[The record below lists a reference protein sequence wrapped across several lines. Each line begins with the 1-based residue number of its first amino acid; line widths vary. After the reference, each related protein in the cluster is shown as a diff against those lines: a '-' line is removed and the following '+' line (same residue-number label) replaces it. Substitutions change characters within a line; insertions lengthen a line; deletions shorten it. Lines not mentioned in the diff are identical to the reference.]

1 MNLIYRQMIVTF
13 FLVVLMFALYLL
25 CYIVFDKIK
34 YNKARWKDSLISS
47 TISTIASTVIFTLL
61 LNFSSTW
68 GYSFIIPNVN
78 GQQGKLEKVEFDKTI
93 KDTYPLKDSLPN
105 VLTVF
110 RNTGT
115 KLVPEEAY
123 GGMKVH
129 TPYTTQE
136 GLHVPTSIEVL
147 TPSPTIFFI
156 GYNEKTGEPV
166 DTILEVVDDDT
177 WRMKQGDKAISLPN
191 LSTLYKDRDGEESRY
206 IYLSS
211 KTLVVG
217 DYLPTITMSFN
228 MLCDQYHDI
237 LLQTTIYNNEFLR
250 RFI

>member
-1 MNLIYRQMIVTF
+1 MNLIYRQKIVTF

-25 CYIVFDKIK
+25 CYIIFDKIK

-47 TISTIASTVIFTLL
+47 TISTIASVVIFALL

-105 VLTVF
+105 VLTAF
-110 RNTGT
+110 RNAGT

-129 TPYTTQE
+129 TTYTTQE
-136 GLHVPTSIEVL
+136 GLYVPTSIEVL
-147 TPSPTIFFI
+147 APSPTIFFI
-156 GYNEKTGEPV
+156 GYDEVTGEPV
-166 DTILEVVDDDT
+166 DSILNEVDEGIWALHQKGKTIF
-177 WRMKQGDKAISLPN
+177 LPN
-191 LSTLYKDRDGEESRY
+191 LSTLYKDRDGEESGY

-211 KTLVVG
+211 KTLVSG
-217 DYLPTITMSFN
+217 DYLPTVTMSFD
-228 MLCDQYHDI
+228 MLCDQYHDVLI
-237 LLQTTIYNNEFLR
+237 QSTIYDNEFFR
-250 RFI
+250 KFI